1 MLEITFGV
9 LSGLSFSAVV
19 LLAGACIVGSIV
31 AALRAVS
38 GTRNFAR
45 QLGKGWPNITTR
57 RTACPALN
65 RSSDT
70 RKLIDSTA

>member
-45 QLGKGWPNITTR
+45 QLA
-57 RTACPALN
+57 ACGASL
-65 RSSDT
+65 DT
-70 RKLIDSTA
+70 